1 MTSEEFGK
9 MMVQEYQNAEGEDVR
24 PVNEF
29 FNVFRTRIDG

>member
-9 MMVQEYQNAEGEDVR
+9 IMVQENQNAEGEDVR

-29 FNVFRTRIDG
+29 FNEFRTRIDG